1 MIIKYK
7 YGFEFNGFLYGWKDK
22 ELHRLPIFKD
32 KKTLTFKKLK
42 KIKVGNHFGY
52 NVGRVK
58 KSIKQLES
66 MTIFINY
73 ELQTI
78 KDKDCPF

>member
-22 ELHRLPIFKD
+22 KLFRLPIQKEKRFYSLKEI
-32 KKTLTFKKLK
+32 KL
-42 KIKVGNHFGY
+42 IKVGNKNGY